1 MLHQKIEMLDEN
13 ELVKIYH
20 STRTL
25 TQFVYEY
32 FGVSRESLLFRDS
45 DFMSVFGTD
54 SLRTHSPDLYDR
66 TEKAAIAYKNRGI
79 SPSLSLIREL
89 IGFYGSSDVSKKKE
103 ICDFFDI
110 VVSLPEALRAG
121 FISDAEVETL
131 AENEFFHVWDALDP
145 DTKKSLI
152 QALKH
157 DDNYDIE
164 LATFDADVIAR
175 HFDSKKMKEIIT
187 RAVNRDLEKNIES
200 VPKTS

>member
-54 SLRTHSPDLYDR
+54 SLRTNSPDLYAR

-79 SPSLSLIREL
+79 PPSLSLIREL
-89 IGFYGSSDVSKKKE
+89 IGFYGSSDASKKKE

-110 VVSLPEALRAG
+110 VISLPDALRAG

-131 AENEFFHVWDALDP
+131 AENEFSHVWDALDP
-145 DTKKSLI
+145 YTKKSLI